1 MSRPKSC
8 RMSDAASGVCGP
20 KFGIRGD
27 RMKES
32 DRKKRNND
40 RLVELYPTFGARVE
54 KVIADLET
62 TGIRPRIQDAWRSP
76 ADQAIAF
83 ETHHA
88 KVRFGFHNVTAR
100 DGGPEALAV
109 DMLDDDHPLG
119 PTKSYLLHLAAS
131 AQKAGLMTG
140 IRWGVP
146 KKLVGAIDTAIASQG
161 WDADVKIGWDPT
173 HIQPVGITIAQAKSG
188 QRPT

>member
-1 MSRPKSC
+1 
-8 RMSDAASGVCGP
+8 
-20 KFGIRGD
+20 
-27 RMKES
+27 MKES

-88 KVRFGFHNVTAR
+88 K
-100 DGGPEALAV
+100 
-109 DMLDDDHPLG
+109 
-119 PTKSYLLHLAAS
+119 
-131 AQKAGLMTG
+131 
-140 IRWGVP
+140 
-146 KKLVGAIDTAIASQG
+146 
-161 WDADVKIGWDPT
+161 
-173 HIQPVGITIAQAKSG
+173 
-188 QRPT
+188 

>member
-1 MSRPKSC
+1 
-8 RMSDAASGVCGP
+8 
-20 KFGIRGD
+20 
-27 RMKES
+27 MKES
-32 DRKKRNND
+32 DRKKRNHD

-62 TGIRPRIQDAWRSP
+62 MGIRPRIQDAWRSP
-76 ADQAIAF
+76 ADQAIAL